1 MFSMFHAPINDNLES
16 QLSAKFHLIFD
27 DDRTNECT
35 IGDYGEI
42 ISGATPSTVNDE
54 FFCDEGIVWLT
65 PKDLTST
72 GLKFITKGEVD
83 ITSEAYNSC
92 STKLLPVG
100 TVLLTSRA
108 PVGTVAIADKEL
120 CTNQGFKSIVPHP
133 NYGSE
138 FVYQFLKE
146 NKALLDS
153 HASGTTF
160 MEISS
165 NVFKSVPAFE
175 PKAENIAK
183 YKQFCKPIY
192 NQQRC
197 NEKEIKLLNTMLETL
212 LCQLSSR

>member
-1 MFSMFHAPINDNLES
+1 MLNDNLES
-16 QLSAKFHLIFD
+16 QLSAEYHLIFD
-27 DDRTNECT
+27 DDRANECT
-35 IGDYGEI
+35 VGKYGEI
-42 ISGATPSTVNDE
+42 ISGATPSTANDE

-160 MEISS
+160 MEISG
-165 NVFKSVPAFE
+165 NVLKSVPAFE
-175 PKAENIAK
+175 PKAENITK
-183 YKQFCKPIY
+183 YKLFCEPIY

-197 NEKEIKLLNTMLETL
+197 NEKEIKLLNSMLETL